1 MGPIKQRKT
10 SDEKQDITT
19 NKEKLAGDTATVI
32 HAVKNAI
39 QDLSYLDPKQVFATI
54 EAFIRST
61 DIDKIRIRNLNCYL
75 EEARK
80 DKRDMQSIIGSM
92 VKDIFSSAEFDR
104 LISAGTLFGIPLQKQ
119 EHKTDARPHESKD
132 HYYKGID
139 AAQFVGEMIGEVLI
153 VEPTSHFSADH
164 NVALM
169 YALHGYNEKPI
180 SFILQIN
187 KKTIQ
192 SQRDIYDKEN
202 HFSPNIHGSKDLYLD
217 RQVIP
222 LKAIETIYYFMQP

>member
-1 MGPIKQRKT
+1 MSLIKQRKT
-10 SDEKQDITT
+10 PDEGQNKKT
-19 NKEKLAGDTATVI
+19 NEERLAWDTATVI
-32 HAVKNAI
+32 HAVRHAI
-39 QDLSYLDPKQVFATI
+39 QDLSHADPKQVFATI

-80 DKRDMQSIIGSM
+80 DKRDMQSIIGSI
-92 VKDIFSSAEFDR
+92 VKDVFSSAEFDR
-104 LISAGTLFGIPLQKQ
+104 LLPSWTLFDIPLQKQ
-119 EHKTDARPHESKD
+119 ECTTDIQHRENKD
-132 HYYKGID
+132 YYYKWID
-139 AAQFVGEMIGEVLI
+139 AAQFVWEMVGEILI

-164 NVALM
+164 SVALK
-169 YALHGYNEKPI
+169 YALYWYNHKPI

-192 SQRDIYDKEN
+192 SQRDIYDKER
-202 HFSPNIHGSKDLYLD
+202 HFSPDIDGSKDLYLD

-222 LKAIETIYYFMQP
+222 VRAIEKIYYFIQ